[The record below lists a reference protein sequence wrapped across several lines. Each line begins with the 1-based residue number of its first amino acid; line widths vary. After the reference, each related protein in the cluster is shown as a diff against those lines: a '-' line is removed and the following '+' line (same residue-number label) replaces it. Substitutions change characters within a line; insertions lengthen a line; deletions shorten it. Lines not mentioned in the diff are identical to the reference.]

1 MGNGLCERLN
11 RTLLQMLGTLDID
24 KKADWKSHIGLLVQA
39 YNSMKQESTQFSL
52 LFLMFDR
59 DNPDYQ

>member
-24 KKADWKSHIGLLVQA
+24 KKADWKSHIGPLVQA